1 MQSKRRIEITG
12 SQEQGTPTLPHHSKQ
27 TPSRTP
33 NHTRIRTSCCTPN
46 TTSKGVPLRLRK
58 PKKNMRF
65 ARSSSL
71 ARFPTTHSQPEVEI
85 GWSGKRTS

>member
-1 MQSKRRIEITG
+1 MQSKRTIETNG
-12 SQEQGTPTLPHHSKQ
+12 PDSQGTPTLPYHQKQ
-27 TPSRTP
+27 TPLRTP
-33 NHTRIRTSCCTPN
+33 HYTRIRTIYYTPS

-58 PKKNMRF
+58 PRECGRF

-71 ARFPTTHSQPEVEI
+71 VRFQTTHSQLKVVI